1 MAAADIDLSRDA
13 ARPSTSDA
21 TAASML
27 LELVSHTAVME
38 DMMRESAKDVEEM
51 PGVEERLEAG
61 KPVIRRED
69 MVQSASV
76 MLKNSDLAAI
86 PGAEEATSSLESIAT
101 IAQAAQ
107 GPLRAS
113 EFLAIAD
120 AYSAARKDC
129 ERVLEATPHEPT
141 PQDEGRQRVAPS
153 SISMQADVT
162 PEPVP
167 EPVTE
172 PIGVANAIAGLVWLG
187 LVAWSFTAA
196 PGPFPDPIGPQLV
209 GTLAAQPFPRPESIN
224 ELFYA
229 VFNSFSVLAAAI
241 AALTLPTG
249 GKLEVEP
256 IKAAPTE
263 LASWTPAGQRVP
275 AIPFLWGS
283 VIIGY
288 FALGPYFA
296 LRSAR
301 RGPLDVEGEVGWC
314 TRNIFEQR
322 AFGVV
327 LSLLTLSLPVSSGL
341 FSPGVDYTAVVT
353 GFGELLTSSRFVA
366 VASIDI
372 VLMLV
377 LAATLIAEDCA
388 RRGWAD
394 KGLKYGAGSL
404 LLPILGPCLYLAARP
419 PLEKKSQ

>member
-1 MAAADIDLSRDA
+1 M
-13 ARPSTSDA
+13 
-21 TAASML
+21 
-27 LELVSHTAVME
+27 
-38 DMMRESAKDVEEM
+38 
-51 PGVEERLEAG
+51 
-61 KPVIRRED
+61 
-69 MVQSASV
+69 
-76 MLKNSDLAAI
+76 
-86 PGAEEATSSLESIAT
+86 
-101 IAQAAQ
+101 
-107 GPLRAS
+107 
-113 EFLAIAD
+113 
-120 AYSAARKDC
+120 
-129 ERVLEATPHEPT
+129 
-141 PQDEGRQRVAPS
+141 
-153 SISMQADVT
+153 
-162 PEPVP
+162 
-167 EPVTE
+167 
-172 PIGVANAIAGLVWLG
+172 
-187 LVAWSFTAA
+187 
-196 PGPFPDPIGPQLV
+196 
-209 GTLAAQPFPRPESIN
+209 
-224 ELFYA
+224 
-229 VFNSFSVLAAAI
+229 AAAI

-283 VIIGY
+283 VVIGY